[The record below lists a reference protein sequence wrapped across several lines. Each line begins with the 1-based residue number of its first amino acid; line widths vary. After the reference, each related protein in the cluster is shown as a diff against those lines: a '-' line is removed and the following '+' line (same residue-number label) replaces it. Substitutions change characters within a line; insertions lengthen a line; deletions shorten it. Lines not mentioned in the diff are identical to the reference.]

1 MTPKMCYLAVFLL
14 LAAAITAILR
24 PDLALREKLRESGA
38 RKQKLRHFQ
47 KQSKLSAKASGLQE
61 KIHTLVETSKLPRNA
76 LFIFLLSGAVG
87 GFFAGRI
94 VYNSLFVSV
103 CVALAC
109 AALPLLFLSLRQNKS
124 INARLERLESSMM
137 ILSNSYIVTDD
148 IIKSVEQNIDLLE
161 YPEPFRDFLTYVTR
175 MDSNIRAGLRR
186 MEDQVDNPYFSQWI
200 DALILAQEDRN
211 LKYVTVAVVESMH
224 DMICAQQDSDA
235 AMYAVWRDYFLTLTL
250 IFSVPLIFKFLMH
263 DAYLIMTHSFGGQ
276 VLISLLLVAV
286 VYSVIRAVRI
296 NRPLIT

>member
-14 LAAAITAILR
+14 LAAAAAVILR
-24 PDLALREKLRESGA
+24 PDLALREKLRMSGA
-38 RKQKLRHFQ
+38 RKQKLRHFR
-47 KQSKLSAKASGLQE
+47 KQGKLSAKASGLLQ
-61 KIHTLVETSKLPRNA
+61 KARTIVQTSSLPKPA
-76 LFIFLLSGAVG
+76 LILSFLAGAAG

-94 VYNSLFVSV
+94 VYNSLFISV

-109 AALPLLFLSLRQNKS
+109 AALPLLFLSLRRNKA

-137 ILSNSYIVTDD
+137 ILSNSYLVTDD
-148 IIKSVEQNIDLLE
+148 FIKSVSQNLDLLE
-161 YPEPFRDFLTYVTR
+161 YPEPFRDFLIYVTR

-186 MEDQVDNPYFSQWI
+186 MEDQVNNPYFSQWI

-211 LKYVTVAVVESMH
+211 LKYVTIAVVESMH
-224 DMICAQQDSDA
+224 DMICAQQDSDT
-235 AMYAVWRDYFLTLTL
+235 AMYAVWRDYFMTLTL
-250 IFSVPLIFKFLMH
+250 IFSVPLIFKFLMN

-276 VLISLLLVAV
+276 ALISILLLAV